1 MEGRRLVST
10 ETQVVDVQSKLGGD
24 TEAGKG
30 DNASEQKAQVSEV
43 HQNDCVEMTMMM
55 TEQKGLES
63 KRLRTVAG
71 PAVSSYLHST
81 LRKVTRTKMTRELK
95 TSTDLD
101 TNDC

>member
-1 MEGRRLVST
+1 
-10 ETQVVDVQSKLGGD
+10 
-24 TEAGKG
+24 
-30 DNASEQKAQVSEV
+30 
-43 HQNDCVEMTMMM
+43 MMM
-55 TEQKGLES
+55 MMMMMEQKGLES

-81 LRKVTRTKMTRELK
+81 LRKVTKMTRELK